1 MVFIWRGMR
10 LADSGRHAGRY
21 LTKGEPMNNEDALR
35 EALILAITAP
45 KDKTAEA
52 VELVEQIAGRMSR
65 KQVQKCLL
73 EIESMLND

>member
-1 MVFIWRGMR
+1 MR
-10 LADSGRHAGRY
+10 RADYGRYDGRY
-21 LTKGEPMNNEDALR
+21 LTKGAPMNNEDALI

-45 KDKTAEA
+45 KDKTDEV

-73 EIESMLND
+73 EIESMLHD